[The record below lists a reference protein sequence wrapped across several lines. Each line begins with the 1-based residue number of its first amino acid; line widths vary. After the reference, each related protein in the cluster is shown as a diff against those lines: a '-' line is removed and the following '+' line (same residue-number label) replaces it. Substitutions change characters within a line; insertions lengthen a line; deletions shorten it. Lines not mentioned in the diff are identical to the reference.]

1 MVFTGTY
8 EDELV
13 SACERMGY
21 GYDINNLRGHVIVNT
36 GSGRR
41 RDDHRFKNAALALA
55 WVEQRERAVRNF
67 GR

>member
-1 MVFTGTY
+1 MFTDTY
-8 EDELV
+8 DAALV
-13 SACERMGY
+13 DAVERMGY
-21 GYDINNLRGHVIVNT
+21 GVEINNLRGYVIVNT

-41 RDDHRFKNAALALA
+41 KDDHRFKSAALALA